1 MTMTTI
7 QTSLSHQDV
16 TALEVLTSTVVR
28 LIRAGDWA
36 GWAALYSEDAVL
48 HPPNSAAVRGR
59 EAIQKWGEAF
69 PPVDAVEFSD
79 VQVFGEGDV
88 AIVTTAYALTIR
100 GLPPD
105 TGKQLG
111 VCRRGIG
118 GWQIVAVSFNSDL
131 PLPGQANP

>member
-1 MTMTTI
+1 MSTV
-7 QTSLSHQDV
+7 QTSLSQDDV
-16 TALEVLTSTVVR
+16 TALEVLTRTVVR

-48 HPPNSAAVRGR
+48 HPPNGTAVHGR
-59 EAIQKWGEAF
+59 DAIQSWGEAF
-69 PPVDAVEFSD
+69 PPVEAVEFSD
-79 VQVFGEGDV
+79 VQVFGEGNV
-88 AIVTTAYALTIR
+88 AYVTTAYALTIR

-111 VCRRGIG
+111 VCRRGVG

-131 PLPGQANP
+131 PLPGQANR